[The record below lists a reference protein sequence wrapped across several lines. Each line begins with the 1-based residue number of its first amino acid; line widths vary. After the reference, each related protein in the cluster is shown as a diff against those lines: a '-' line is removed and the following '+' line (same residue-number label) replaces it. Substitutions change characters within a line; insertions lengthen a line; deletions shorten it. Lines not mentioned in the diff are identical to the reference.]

1 MKFTK
6 VIVLAGLLGL
16 MSASVMAAEVE
27 APDFSDM
34 DANADSSIDAAEFE
48 KGKNEGVDKTFAEA
62 DADKDGKIS
71 ESEYEVIKEPD
82 CD

>member
-1 MKFTK
+1 MKLTK
-6 VIVLAGLLGL
+6 VVLLAGFLSL
-16 MSASVMAAEVE
+16 MSTSVMAAE

-34 DANADSSIDAAEFE
+34 DANDDKSIDAAEFD
-48 KGKNEGVDKTFAEA
+48 KAKNDGVEQTFAET

-71 ESEYEVIKEPD
+71 AEEYETIKEPD